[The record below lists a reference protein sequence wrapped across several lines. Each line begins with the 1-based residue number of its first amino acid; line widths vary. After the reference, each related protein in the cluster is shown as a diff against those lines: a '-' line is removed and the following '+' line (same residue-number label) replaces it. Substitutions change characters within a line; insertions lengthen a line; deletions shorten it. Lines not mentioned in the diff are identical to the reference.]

1 MSEFSDNFENG
12 GTTSLKNRYYLYN
25 SKERLFEK
33 TLEMY
38 HRIVYHFRKEQMFNL
53 REGVA
58 MDTRQKIDEL
68 LDKITSEQVLKR
80 IYRFVKYLYMHNI

>member
-1 MSEFSDNFENG
+1 
-12 GTTSLKNRYYLYN
+12 
-25 SKERLFEK
+25 
-33 TLEMY
+33 MY
-38 HRIVYHFRKEQMFNL
+38 HRIVYHFNQEQTFDS

-80 IYRFVKYLYMHNI
+80 IYRFVKYLYITYEK